1 MSEISLAFALGLSFT
16 WTHRIILP
24 NKLSIYYQLRQ
35 DVAMSVNA
43 AIEVRGLSKKY
54 GAKSAVDGIDL
65 TVERGEIFAL
75 LGPNGAGKTTT
86 VEILEGYRK
95 ASSGDVRVLGFD
107 PATKGT
113 AAQRWRNQ
121 IGIVLQSTSD
131 AADLSVVETISH
143 YANYYENPRNV
154 EQVIDEVGLREKV
167 NAKAR
172 ELSGGQ
178 RRRLDVALGII
189 GSPELLFLDE
199 PTTGFDPEARRSFWE
214 LIRVLKAEGTTILLT
229 THYLDEA
236 QALADRV
243 GVINNG
249 KILDIATPQTLG
261 GRNHAPAKVTWL
273 ENGVTNQIHT
283 QDPTAEVLKLSQR
296 FNGQIPELEVL
307 RPNLEEIYLKM
318 IGELR

>member
-1 MSEISLAFALGLSFT
+1 MGKVGIRA
-16 WTHRIILP
+16 
-24 NKLSIYYQLRQ
+24 
-35 DVAMSVNA
+35 DA
-43 AIEVRGLSKKY
+43 AIEVQGLVKRYGSKN
-54 GAKSAVDGIDL
+54 AVDGIDL
-65 TVERGEIFAL
+65 TVESGEIFAL

-95 ASSGDVRVLGFD
+95 ATSGKVKVLGFD
-107 PATKGT
+107 PATTGNSG
-113 AAQRWRNQ
+113 QRWRNQ

-131 AADLSVVETISH
+131 AADLSVIETISH

-154 EQVIDEVGLREKV
+154 EQVIDEVGLREKI
-167 NAKAR
+167 NSKAR
-172 ELSGGQ
+172 QLSGGQ

-189 GSPELLFLDE
+189 GSPKLLFLDE

-214 LIRVLKAEGTTILLT
+214 LIKVLKAEGKTILLT

-249 KILDIATPQTLG
+249 KIIEIATPETLG
-261 GRNHAPAKVTWL
+261 GRNNAPAKVTWL
-273 ENGVTNQIHT
+273 ENGTKQQLLT
-283 QDPTAEVLKLSQR
+283 KDPTIEVIKLNQKFGGS
-296 FNGQIPELEVL
+296 IPELEVL

-318 IGELR
+318 IGELK

>member
-1 MSEISLAFALGLSFT
+1 MSST
-16 WTHRIILP
+16 
-24 NKLSIYYQLRQ
+24 
-35 DVAMSVNA
+35 A
-43 AIEVRGLSKKY
+43 AIQVQGLVKRY
-54 GAKSAVDGIDL
+54 GAKNAVDGIDL
-65 TVERGEIFAL
+65 SVESGEIFAL

-86 VEILEGYRK
+86 VEILEGYRTATAGQVK
-95 ASSGDVRVLGFD
+95 VLGFD
-107 PATKGT
+107 PATKGS
-113 AAQRWRNQ
+113 AGQKWRNQ

-131 AADLSVVETISH
+131 AADLSVFETISH

-154 EQVIDEVGLREKV
+154 DQVIDEVGLREKID
-167 NAKAR
+167 AKAR

-189 GSPELLFLDE
+189 GSPQLLFLDE

-214 LIRVLKAEGTTILLT
+214 LIRTLKAEGKTILLT

-249 KILDIATPQTLG
+249 KIIEIATPQTLG
-261 GRNHAPAKVTWL
+261 GRNNAPAKVTWL
-273 ENGVTNQIHT
+273 ENGVTNQILT
-283 QDPTAEVLKLSQR
+283 KDPTTEVLKLSQR
-296 FNGQIPELEVL
+296 LGGSVPELEVS

>member
-1 MSEISLAFALGLSFT
+1 MRA
-16 WTHRIILP
+16 
-24 NKLSIYYQLRQ
+24 
-35 DVAMSVNA
+35 DA
-43 AIEVRGLSKKY
+43 AIEVQGLVKRYGSKN
-54 GAKSAVDGIDL
+54 AVDGIDL
-65 TVERGEIFAL
+65 TVESGEIFAL

-95 ASSGDVRVLGFD
+95 ATSGKVKVLGFD
-107 PATKGT
+107 PATTGSSG
-113 AAQRWRNQ
+113 QRWRNQ

-131 AADLSVVETISH
+131 AADLSVFETISH

-154 EQVIDEVGLREKV
+154 EQVIDEVGLREKI

-172 ELSGGQ
+172 QLSGGQ

-189 GSPELLFLDE
+189 GSPKLLFLDE

-214 LIRVLKAEGTTILLT
+214 LIKVLKAEGKTILLT

-249 KILDIATPQTLG
+249 KIIEIATPETLG
-261 GRNHAPAKVTWL
+261 GRNNAPAKVTWL
-273 ENGVTNQIHT
+273 ENGTKQQLLT
-283 QDPTAEVLKLSQR
+283 KDPTIEVIKLNQKFGGS
-296 FNGQIPELEVL
+296 IPELEVL

-318 IGELR
+318 IGELK